1 MVAFASMHRARYL
14 SGGPTV
20 VLVLAL
26 LAAGCGSDGENK
38 GAAASSTTTTT
49 VAKQNA
55 CPTNGCSVRITDVKK
70 EGSELRVTWTANYAP
85 DFSKNHIHVYWSKYT
100 ADQVSDDAAKRKVVQ
115 GEWEP
120 TDSYP
125 TYLTEGAVSTKVR
138 GNSTKICVTAG
149 DRDHIVIDS
158 SIVNCRDVS
167 DLF

>member
-1 MVAFASMHRARYL
+1 MLVPFSSVHRVRYL
-14 SGGPTV
+14 ATGLPA
-20 VLVLAL
+20 VLVVAL
-26 LAAGCGSDGENK
+26 LAAGCGSSSK
-38 GAAASSTTTTT
+38 STSAAPSSTTT
-49 VAKQNA
+49 VAVQNA
-55 CPTNGCSVRITDVKK
+55 CPADGCSVTITDVKK
-70 EGSELRVTWTANYAP
+70 QGSELFVTWSANYKP
-85 DFSKNHIHVYWSKYT
+85 DFSRNHIHVYWGKFT

-138 GNSTKICVTAG
+138 DGSAKICVTAG